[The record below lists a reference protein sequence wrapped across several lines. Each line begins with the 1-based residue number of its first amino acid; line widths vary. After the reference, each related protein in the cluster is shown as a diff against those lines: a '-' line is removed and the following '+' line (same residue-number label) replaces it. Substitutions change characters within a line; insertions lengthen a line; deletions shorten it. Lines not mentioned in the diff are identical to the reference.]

1 MATNTITI
9 RLTMRRKWL
18 LYTAG
23 ALAILLDSSR
33 LMGWVCERCTRAEVL
48 Q

>member
-1 MATNTITI
+1 MHTLTLQ
-9 RLTMRRKWL
+9 LTMRRKWL
-18 LYTAG
+18 LYTVG

-33 LMGWVCERCTRAEVL
+33 LMGWVCEHCTRAEVV